1 MKKLKNIVKKNIN
14 IRNMY
19 IKSKKEVHRETGR
32 GKGEDIYHT
41 SEIDKIIYTTFTMVQ
56 EKKDIFLS
64 HKVEILFLCT
74 CVFVIHVRYINTTY
88 VVRVLF

>member
-14 IRNMY
+14 IYIYIRNMY

-41 SEIDKIIYTTFTMVQ
+41 SEINKIIYTTFTMVQ
-56 EKKDIFLS
+56 EKKDIFLI
-64 HKVEILFLCT
+64 K
-74 CVFVIHVRYINTTY
+74 
-88 VVRVLF
+88 

>member
-1 MKKLKNIVKKNIN
+1 
-14 IRNMY
+14 MY

-41 SEIDKIIYTTFTMVQ
+41 SEIDKIIYTTFTKVH

-64 HKVEILFLCT
+64 HKVEILFLCIIRA
-74 CVFVIHVRYINTTY
+74 CLSYMYAIY

>member
-1 MKKLKNIVKKNIN
+1 M
-14 IRNMY
+14 
-19 IKSKKEVHRETGR
+19 HRETDR

-41 SEIDKIIYTTFTMVQ
+41 SEIDKNNMYDVYEGTRK
-56 EKKDIFLS
+56 EEDIFLS